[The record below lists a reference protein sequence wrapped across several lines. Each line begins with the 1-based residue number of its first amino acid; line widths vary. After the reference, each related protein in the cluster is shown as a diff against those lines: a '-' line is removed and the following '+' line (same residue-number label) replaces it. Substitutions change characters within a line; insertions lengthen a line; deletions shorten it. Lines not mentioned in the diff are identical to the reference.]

1 MNAET
6 DASTASVSIEVQIAG
21 DVNASPPAAVIESW
35 IRQALAALGVTDPL
49 EVSLRVV
56 DEAESRELNRRY
68 RGKDRPTNVLSFPAG
83 GDGLSWPPGMER
95 PLGDIVICGPV
106 VDREAREQGKER
118 DAHWAHLLVHGT
130 LHLLGYDHEEVAA
143 AEEME
148 ALETR
153 ILAGGGVGDPYAA

>member
-6 DASTASVSIEVQIAG
+6 DVTTPSVSIEIQVAA
-21 DVNASPPAAVIESW
+21 DVEASPPAAVIESW
-35 IRQALAALGVTDPL
+35 IRDVLAELGVIEPL
-49 EVSLRVV
+49 EVSLRIVA
-56 DEAESRELNRRY
+56 EAESRDLNRRY

-83 GDGLSWPPGMER
+83 NDELSWPPGIER

-130 LHLLGYDHEEVAA
+130 LHLLGYDHEEAAA

-153 ILAGGGVGDPYAA
+153 ILAAGDVGDPYAA